1 MNSNNDP
8 IKMMFRDW
16 KRLPRAFRAVVEGRP
31 QVLLT
36 RSQFDEAIER
46 QIDSVTQTISRLLQ
60 DAGIAAGQ
68 IDTVFFTGGASAVPL
83 LRERVAAL
91 LPQAAKVEGD
101 RYGSIGS
108 GLALD
113 AMRRFG

>member
-1 MNSNNDP
+1 M
-8 IKMMFRDW
+8 
-16 KRLPRAFRAVVEGRP
+16 
-31 QVLLT
+31 
-36 RSQFDEAIER
+36 
-46 QIDSVTQTISRLLQ
+46 TQTISRLLK
-60 DAGIAAGQ
+60 DAGITAAQ